1 MPDPP
6 KIDAKKMFWTM
17 MRVSREPDP
26 WMYPALKKLRED
38 GRYVLAALSNTV
50 IFPEGVRDEE
60 GKVFESGLRFPDPEA
75 GETKGV
81 EGGTGA
87 EIVPQTERGGDAGHA
102 QIRELFDVF
111 VSSAHVGLR
120 KPDPRMYELAMGR
133 IREVALRKR
142 AGDVRPENVVFLDD
156 IGENLKG
163 GRKIGFRT
171 VKVNLGRTIEA
182 VRELEDI
189 TGLKLVDD
197 KAKL

>member
-1 MPDPP
+1 
-6 KIDAKKMFWTM
+6 M
-17 MRVSREPDP
+17 MRVSRQPDP
-26 WMYPALKKLRED
+26 WMYPALKRLRED

-50 IFPEGVRDEE
+50 IFPPGVRDEE
-60 GKVFESGLRFPDPEA
+60 GRVFESGLRFPDTEE
-75 GETKGV
+75 GGVV

-87 EIVPQTERGGDAGHA
+87 EIVEGGDAGHV

-120 KPDPRMYELAMGR
+120 KPDSRMYELAMGR

-142 AGDVRPENVVFLDD
+142 VGDVRPGDVVFLDD

-163 GRKIGFRT
+163 GRKMGFRT
-171 VKVNLGRTIEA
+171 VKVNLGRSIEA

-189 TGLKLVDD
+189 TGMKLVDD